1 MKTKFLIAICAASLS
16 FALPVSAQ
24 YSGGWKMPSYE
35 YEETPSQGN
44 TRYRYTPPQ
53 IQTPNYDDNR
63 TPRTPSKGFGHG
75 SGSYW
80 GW

>member
-1 MKTKFLIAICAASLS
+1 
-16 FALPVSAQ
+16 
-24 YSGGWKMPSYE
+24 MPSYE

-75 SGSYW
+75 SGSYF

>member
-1 MKTKFLIAICAASLS
+1 MWLGITMLLNRD
-16 FALPVSAQ
+16 
-24 YSGGWKMPSYE
+24 GWKMQSYE
-35 YEETPSQGN
+35 YEEIPSQGN
-44 TRYRYTPPQ
+44 TRYRYRCPQ

-75 SGSYW
+75 SGSYF

>member
-1 MKTKFLIAICAASLS
+1 
-16 FALPVSAQ
+16 
-24 YSGGWKMPSYE
+24 MPSYK

-75 SGSYW
+75 VGSYF
-80 GW
+80 GWRSISRN